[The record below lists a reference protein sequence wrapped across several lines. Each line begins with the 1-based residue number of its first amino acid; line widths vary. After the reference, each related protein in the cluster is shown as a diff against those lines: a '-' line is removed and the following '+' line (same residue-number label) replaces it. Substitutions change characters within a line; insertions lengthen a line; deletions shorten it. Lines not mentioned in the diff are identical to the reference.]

1 MTMKSFLIALAP
13 VLLLSLQP
21 DDSRSREFAPRPF
34 PPSEDDLK
42 PTLTQEKVEA
52 YVTKIFSGY
61 HYRKFNVNDSLSSK
75 MYDNYLNE
83 IDGGKLYFLA
93 NDVQYFEKYRNQLDE
108 SLNNGDLVA
117 AYDIYNTFRKR
128 YRERSQFI
136 DKLLTK
142 PSFDFAVDESFNIDR
157 KKAVWAKSNDELNEI
172 WRKLLKNEALELKLS
187 GKADSSVVTLL
198 KDRYKNRER
207 NLGRFRSEQVFQ
219 MYMNSFCEVLD
230 PHTRYFS
237 PTDSDR
243 FKQDMYQALDGI
255 GAVLREDGNYIKV
268 VEIVPGGP
276 AFKDKR
282 LKKDDRI
289 IGVAQGEEG
298 KYEDIVGWYV
308 DDAVKKIKGPK
319 GTVVRLQVLAADAL
333 PSDPPKEI
341 RIQREKVNLQTSRA
355 KKEIVT
361 INQNKHDYKIGVIN
375 IPSFYRDF
383 DEANKRG
390 KDFNSTTRDVQ
401 RLIDSLKAENVEGI
415 VIDLRNNGGGSL
427 TEAIS
432 LTGLFISKGPVVQVR
447 EQTGDTEVQTD
458 PDPTV
463 TYDGPVA
470 VLINRFSASASEIF
484 AAAIQDY
491 KRGIIL
497 GEQTY
502 GKGTVQTMVDL
513 NQWIK
518 DTDKLGQINI
528 TVAKFYRI
536 NGSSTQRKGVSPD
549 IEYPSAFSA
558 EEYGESSQ
566 PTALPWDQIATA
578 RYDVTKA
585 LNEKQV
591 SKLKEKYQQRLKS
604 ETELKTFVE
613 ELDLYRKARENT
625 TVSLQETKRKKE
637 REEAEKKQAALK
649 KLETGDEGDDDE
661 TPAKVSVTEK
671 KKKDIY
677 LNETSRILA
686 DYIALI
692 KAPSVAKR

>member
-34 PPSEDDLK
+34 PPSEDDFK

-61 HYRKFNVNDSLSSK
+61 HYRKFNINDSLSSK
-75 MYDNYLNE
+75 MYDNYLSE
-83 IDGGKLYFLA
+83 IDRGKLYFLA
-93 NDVQYFEKYRNQLDE
+93 KDVQYFEKYRNQLDE
-108 SLNNGDLVA
+108 SLTNGNLEA

-128 YRERSQFI
+128 YRERSAYI
-136 DKLLTK
+136 DKLLTN
-142 PSFDFAVDESFNIDR
+142 PSFDFTLDESFNTDR
-157 KKAVWAKSNDELNEI
+157 EKATWAKNTDELNEI
-172 WRKLLKNEALELKLS
+172 WRKLIKNEALELKLS
-187 GKADSSVVTLL
+187 GKADTSVVTLL

-219 MYMNSFCEVLD
+219 MYMNAFCEVLD

-237 PTDSDR
+237 PADSDR
-243 FKQDMYQALDGI
+243 FKQDMYKALEGI

-289 IGVAQGEEG
+289 IGVAQGDEG

-308 DDAVKKIKGPK
+308 DDAVKKIKGTK
-319 GTVVRLQVLAADAL
+319 GTIVRLQVLAADAL
-333 PSDPPKEI
+333 PNDPPKEI
-341 RIQREKVNLQTSRA
+341 RIVREKVNLQESRA
-355 KKEIVT
+355 KKEIVM

-401 RLIDSLKAENVEGI
+401 KLIDSLKAENVEGI

-447 EQTGDTEVQTD
+447 ESTGDTEVQSD

-491 KRGIIL
+491 KRGIVL

-549 IEYPSAFSA
+549 IEFPSAFSA

-578 RYDVTKA
+578 RFDVTKS

-591 SKLKEKYQQRLKS
+591 AKLREKYQQRLKS
-604 ETELKTFVE
+604 ETEMKTFVD
-613 ELDLYRKARENT
+613 ELELFRKARENT

-637 REEAEKKQAALK
+637 REEAEKKREALK
-649 KLETGDEGDDDE
+649 KLETEDDE
-661 TPAKVSVTEK
+661 EESIVASKPADK

-677 LNETSRILA
+677 MNETNRILA

-692 KAPSVAKR
+692 KSPSMAKR